1 MNRCPECD
9 SKEQGKEFQISVEPV
24 PGSPWNDVLKAV
36 SCSECGHLI
45 PAHIWEHWNGLSHKQ
60 AKIEWT
66 EKYRAKALS
75 TPNEDVDYVDES
87 GRPID
92 PKSIDLDAATFADEY
107 GRPCHKNGELIMNF
121 VSEFAAIE
129 IGENLLRAGK
139 LSDVVTHCTRYL
151 EIYNVPEFWRLLGV
165 AHGSLG
171 DPTSARFS
179 FLSALSLDSSDAIS
193 LGNYVTACFDLGD
206 KKSALES
213 LERFFNQTSD
223 AGKQI
228 ILDALFEAIKSGLVT
243 RKDLPP
249 AIQILLREVK

>member
-9 SKEQGKEFQISVEPV
+9 SSAEGEELHISVEHDA
-24 PGSPWNDVLKAV
+24 GNPWSDVLKAV
-36 SCSECGHLI
+36 RCADCGHLI
-45 PAHIWEHWNGLSHKQ
+45 PAHIWELWSGLTDEQ
-60 AKIEWT
+60 ARREWIDI
-66 EKYRAKALS
+66 YRPRAS
-75 TPNEDVDYVDES
+75 SEHESEIDYVDES

-121 VSEFAAIE
+121 VSEFDAIE

-179 FLSALSLDSSDAIS
+179 FLSALNLDSSDAVS
-193 LGNYVTACFDLGD
+193 LGNYVTACFDVGD
-206 KKSALES
+206 KKSALEAI
-213 LERFFNQTSD
+213 ERFFEDISD
-223 AGKQI
+223 DGKQI
-228 ILDALFEAIKSGLVT
+228 ILDALLEAIKSGLVT
-243 RKDLPP
+243 NHDLPP
-249 AIQILLREVK
+249 LILKLLREVE